1 MDDIAK
7 LLNMDPLEI
16 RLMNVFHEGSISPTG
31 QKLQSVVV
39 KESLLRAAEKFGW
52 NGKGSG
58 SASGKLLPKEIIDG
72 TTVRV

>member
-1 MDDIAK
+1 
-7 LLNMDPLEI
+7 MDPLDI
-16 RLMNVFHEGSISPTG
+16 RLVNVFHEGSISPTG

-52 NGKGSG
+52 NSKGSATAG
-58 SASGKLLPKEIIDG
+58 GKLLPKEIMDG